1 MSCHK
6 TDIAPPSGSGVRNT
20 SSQNPSQI
28 RTWNLGILIA
38 ARFSTGL
45 RSSTDT
51 QPIRATDPEPGS
63 KECRSGST
71 KLKKDKKRA
80 RNFVSSAFFFL
91 RSLPSK
97 QSRPAA
103 KNKRTKWCRNCSH

>member
-1 MSCHK
+1 
-6 TDIAPPSGSGVRNT
+6 VRNT

-80 RNFVSSAFFFL
+80 RNFVSGAFL
-91 RSLPSK
+91 LCAASHLNRVDRQRRTSEQNGVATAATRLPQK
-97 QSRPAA
+97 AV
-103 KNKRTKWCRNCSH
+103 